1 MYKSLFERIKNYSSN
16 PVNEFKKIN
25 SFINNTE
32 IDYMIKLSTLLED
45 AFVYCKDLRRIYP
58 DYKDCIWQNCSS
70 LFKYDVLPNDSYN
83 SLIGEDTK
91 ELLLNEFLTYCQIV
105 LTMVNYI
112 INKQSEILSKHF
124 ITSLNAEIINQLV
137 EMIESSLKCFNYKH
151 YIKKDFLNVELAM
164 DNPVAE
170 AIAAESKID
179 ISDAIMGYLSNRD
192 VKTKENY
199 LHTFIDLIEP
209 LFKTYSD
216 QAIIKKIR
224 EYSQLIRHPEVK
236 KDDPQYKWFFVNKKK
251 HLDNLFSL
259 CLFVQQYSI
268 SKNIIKEFEDNKN
281 YNK

>member
-25 SFINNTE
+25 SFINKTE
-32 IDYMIKLSTLLED
+32 VDHLIKLSTLFED

-70 LFKYDVLPNDSYN
+70 LFHYDAISNDSYN
-83 SLIGEDTK
+83 SSIDEDTK
-91 ELLLNEFLTYCQIV
+91 ELLLNDFLTYCQIV

-151 YIKKDFLNVELAM
+151 YIKKDSLNVELAM

-170 AIAAESKID
+170 ATAAESKTD
-179 ISDAIMGYLSNRD
+179 IADVIMGYLSNRD
-192 VKTKENY
+192 VKTKENH

-216 QAIIKKIR
+216 QPIIKKIR

-236 KDDPQYKWFFVNKKK
+236 KDNPQYKWFFANKKK

-268 SKNIIKEFEDNKN
+268 SKNIIKEFEDNK
-281 YNK
+281 KQQ